1 MYDPRKDWPFEV
13 IKGFHQSLIDDRYPP
28 ADMRYFVKNML
39 PGLMRELERLKGET
53 RRLEVEIERFR
64 GAMRE

>member
-1 MYDPRKDWPFEV
+1 MYDPRKDWHFEV